1 MAETREARPSMPGFY
16 TRSVEGVTP
25 IEIAATA
32 ATVLW
37 LALSG
42 GFFLLGDAGAATGG
56 MHFLLVLMIVV
67 LPVCL
72 IWVAALAARS
82 ARIMRD
88 ESARL
93 QASID
98 ALRQAYIA
106 QSQGGKGEP
115 PHPAIMKRLD
125 EIAGAQRNFEATL
138 AMVGGVRTAE
148 QASVSAPPPPRGADD
163 QQMLS
168 LGTPA
173 EAMQP
178 PLSKADFI
186 SALHFP
192 ETAEDKAGFAAL
204 RRALKDRN
212 AAKLIQASQDV
223 LTLLSEN
230 SVYMDDLRPDMAR
243 PETLAQLRRG
253 RPRTRH
259 RRAGRHPRPLCHR
272 PDGGTDEG
280 RPDLP
285 RRRAS
290 LPAPLRPAVHQF
302 RRAGDGRRDHR
313 LLRHPHRPRLHAAG
327 PGRGHLRLNTAP
339 GGQPQ
344 APDP

>member
-1 MAETREARPSMPGFY
+1 MAETREARPTMPGLY

-42 GFFLLGDAGAATGG
+42 GFFLLGDAEAATGG

-243 PETLAQLRRG
+243 PETWRSFAEGARGRAIAGLGGIHDRSAIALTAGRMKEDPIFRDAAHHFLRRFDQQF
-253 RPRTRH
+253 TSF
-259 RRAGRHPRPLCHR
+259 AEQA
-272 PDGGTDEG
+272 TDEEITAFSATRTARAFMLLG
-280 RPDLP
+280 R
-285 RRRAS
+285 
-290 LPAPLRPAVHQF
+290 V
-302 RRAGDGRRDHR
+302 AGTFD
-313 LLRHPHRPRLHAAG
+313 
-327 PGRGHLRLNTAP
+327 
-339 GGQPQ
+339 
-344 APDP
+344 